1 MRSNRLFHMC
11 GNLICCCTSTLQYN
25 ARFAAKLQLDRC
37 FCHCH
42 DFAIVAANAEI
53 TKVLTIVVSEKEET
67 IKNRLQPSMVRSLF
81 SRAGRYRF
89 QLILK
94 AITSCAEERSGCMIS
109 HSQPLFSCMRIARS
123 TGKKGW
129 PCETKVWPHETRR
142 IELKK
147 VNTQSIPCCKD

>member
-53 TKVLTIVVSEKEET
+53 TKVLTSGLRKGGNHKEPAVAQHGQITLQSRRALSLSAYTESD
-67 IKNRLQPSMVRSLF
+67 NVQRGREVWLHDLAQPSSFFLHAD
-81 SRAGRYRF
+81 RAVHR
-89 QLILK
+89 
-94 AITSCAEERSGCMIS
+94 
-109 HSQPLFSCMRIARS
+109 
-123 TGKKGW
+123 KKGW